1 MSSSGEAS
9 NKIGLVGV
17 VFTLIGFVIGASIF
31 VLPGELYAV
40 AGPAMLLS
48 FLIAS
53 IPAAGTCLTAAQI
66 AAAFPG
72 NGANILAVRALVSP
86 MAGFAV
92 AWFIIG
98 SSIVALALLALGFA
112 DYLAVMVPSLGGGAR
127 AVTAVA
133 VTLLFALINSFG
145 ARAAVVVQ
153 SAMVIW
159 LVLILILF
167 TVMAVPEVDM
177 SHFTPFASKGAS
189 AIATA
194 VIPAFFAFLGFTL
207 IVEVSGDVDRPA
219 RTLPLALAI
228 SYGIILLTYI
238 GVAAGVVGIL
248 PPDRMAGD
256 PAPVAEAAE
265 FIMPGWLAGSIVISA
280 LLAAAT
286 SVNGVL
292 LLVSRD
298 LAELGHEGYLPAW
311 LGGGHGKAPVAAIWS
326 VALIACGAIAV
337 SSSITRYAVA
347 TVLGYMVAQA
357 LVALAALR
365 LPASP
370 ELPIGRGLTRAAG
383 WLTFGS
389 ALLFFIVAGLSDLAP
404 VAAVL
409 GYAALGAAIFLARK
423 DQAISPASIDTMKQG

>member
-1 MSSSGEAS
+1 MIS
-9 NKIGLVGV
+9 NGQPAYKIGLIGV

-31 VLPGELYAV
+31 VLPGELYTL

-72 NGANILAVRALVSP
+72 NGANVLAVRSLVSP
-86 MAGFAV
+86 LGGFGV

-112 DYLAVMVPSLGGGAR
+112 DYLAVVAPSLRGAAR
-127 AVTAVA
+127 PFTATA
-133 VTLLFALINSFG
+133 VTLLFALLNSFG

-153 SAMVIW
+153 SAMVVW
-159 LVLILILF
+159 LVLILALF
-167 TVMAVPEVDM
+167 TSLAVPNMDV
-177 SHFTPFASKGAS
+177 SHFTPFASKGGI

-207 IVEVSGDVDRPA
+207 IVEVSGDVEHPA

-228 SYGIILLTYI
+228 SYAVILLAYI

-248 PPDRMAGD
+248 PPDRMAGNA
-256 PAPVAEAAE
+256 APVAEAAGL
-265 FIMPGWLAGSIVISA
+265 IMPNWLAGSIVVSA

-298 LAELGHEGYLPAW
+298 LAELGHEGYLPFW
-311 LGGGHGKAPVAAIWS
+311 LGSEQGRAPIASIWT

-337 SSSITRYAVA
+337 SASITRYAVA

-357 LVALAALR
+357 LIALAALR

-370 ELPIGRGLTRAAG
+370 HLPIAPYWARTAG

-389 ALLFFIVAGLSDLAP
+389 AIAFFLLAGMNDAAP
-404 VAAVL
+404 MIAVV
-409 GYAALGAAIFLARK
+409 GYGAIGVVIYVLRSK
-423 DQAISPASIDTMKQG
+423 MPTSPAPAERLEQD

>member
-1 MSSSGEAS
+1 MSSNVHS

-31 VLPGELYAV
+31 VLPGELYLV

-86 MAGFAV
+86 VAGFAV

-98 SSIVALALLALGFA
+98 SSIIALALLALGFA
-112 DYLAVMVPSLGGGAR
+112 DYLAVMLPSAGGGAR
-127 AVTAVA
+127 PLTAIA

-167 TVMAVPEVDM
+167 TVMAVPEIHL
-177 SHFTPFASKGAS
+177 SHFTPFVSKGGG
-189 AIATA
+189 AIAIA

-228 SYGIILLTYI
+228 SYGIILLAYI
-238 GVAAGVVGIL
+238 GVAVGVVGIL
-248 PPDRMAGD
+248 PPERMAGN
-256 PAPVAEAAE
+256 PAPVAEAAGL
-265 FIMPGWLAGSIVISA
+265 IMPGWLAGSIVISA

-298 LAELGHEGYLPAW
+298 LAELGQEGYLPSW
-311 LGGGHGKAPVAAIWS
+311 LRGEHGKAPIAAIWA
-326 VALIACGAIAV
+326 VAVVACGAVAV
-337 SSSITRYAVA
+337 SSSITRYAVV

-370 ELPIGRGLTRAAG
+370 DLPIGPGLTRFAG
-383 WLTFGS
+383 LLTFGS
-389 ALLFFIVAGLSDLAP
+389 AIIFFVVAGLSDVAP
-404 VAAVL
+404 VIAVLSFAAMGAAVF
-409 GYAALGAAIFLARK
+409 AMRN
-423 DQAISPASIDTMKQG
+423 DEAISPASIETPKQG